1 ELVGLPLDQ
10 LAARI
15 EVSEA
20 SIIRFCRR
28 LGYSGLRE
36 LKLALAAEVRGD
48 RRVAALPIAVGDGY
62 AEIVSKVTLLAQQA
76 LSDSRDVLDP
86 RALQQATETLLCA
99 GRIQLFGVGGS
110 APIAQDAHYRFARL
124 GLPAAVLTDAHLQ
137 SIVAA
142 NLGPGDVAFVVS
154 HTGRSR

>member
-1 ELVGLPLDQ
+1 MPRARSTTTEPADERSAADTSGPLALLGGVLARIRAHESSFTSVERRIAAALQADGRELVGLPLDQ

-48 RRVAALPIAVGDGY
+48 PPVAALPIAVGDGY
-62 AEIVSKVTLLAQQA
+62 AEIVSKVTVLAQQA
-76 LSDSRDVLDP
+76 L
-86 RALQQATETLLCA
+86 
-99 GRIQLFGVGGS
+99 
-110 APIAQDAHYRFARL
+110 
-124 GLPAAVLTDAHLQ
+124 
-137 SIVAA
+137 
-142 NLGPGDVAFVVS
+142 
-154 HTGRSR
+154 